1 MKKLQIYLFAIG
13 FTFSSWA
20 QTTDDASTGTT
31 IQSDTQPKSLTLNG
45 YARGSVLGMSTR
57 YDFTSTFAEISLQTE
72 FNKNHAFLKSDIRVR
87 QGYYFNEQKLDL
99 DVKELYGGYR
109 SNALDVLLGNQIV
122 NWGRADGFNPTNN
135 ITPNDFFF
143 LSADPDDQKLSNFML
158 RLKYRITP
166 AIELDLIGIPFYAE
180 SNYRYDLFDMGA
192 NVNFTKGVL
201 PDRKVENASF
211 AGRLNFD
218 YPAVGGSLSY
228 FRGYDP
234 YHGFDVKN
242 VDWSTGVPII
252 SNTAAY
258 FRKSVVGGDFAIPI
272 GNFILRG
279 EAAYTFTDNPDNEM
293 FIPKSDMAYVVGI
306 ETTLGGFS
314 LIAQYIDKITPDF
327 KAYTAPVLSDP
338 LNPLAQIQYANEMID
353 YSNRSF
359 NRKIFYQQE
368 KFNHAVS
375 LFVSKSFGYDLW
387 NVELASYYNITSD
400 ELMLRPKISW
410 KITDALTGSLGGNFM
425 SGPAETLFGYS
436 SGIMN
441 GAFVELK
448 VSF

>member
-31 IQSDTQPKSLTLNG
+31 IQSDTQPKFLTLNG

-166 AIELDLIGIPFYAE
+166 AI
-180 SNYRYDLFDMGA
+180 
-192 NVNFTKGVL
+192 
-201 PDRKVENASF
+201 
-211 AGRLNFD
+211 
-218 YPAVGGSLSY
+218 
-228 FRGYDP
+228 
-234 YHGFDVKN
+234 
-242 VDWSTGVPII
+242 
-252 SNTAAY
+252 
-258 FRKSVVGGDFAIPI
+258 
-272 GNFILRG
+272 
-279 EAAYTFTDNPDNEM
+279 
-293 FIPKSDMAYVVGI
+293 
-306 ETTLGGFS
+306 
-314 LIAQYIDKITPDF
+314 
-327 KAYTAPVLSDP
+327 
-338 LNPLAQIQYANEMID
+338 
-353 YSNRSF
+353 
-359 NRKIFYQQE
+359 
-368 KFNHAVS
+368 
-375 LFVSKSFGYDLW
+375 
-387 NVELASYYNITSD
+387 
-400 ELMLRPKISW
+400 
-410 KITDALTGSLGGNFM
+410 
-425 SGPAETLFGYS
+425 
-436 SGIMN
+436 
-441 GAFVELK
+441 
-448 VSF
+448 